1 MYEVGLAH
9 AARQNTEVLLV
20 RSDTEEINFD
30 LAGIRGTDHMIAP
43 IYRLTKGF
51 SFGWLP
57 MLSGKST
64 KRRACKFKRL

>member
-30 LAGIRGTDHMIAP
+30 LAGIRVHTYDRTDLPA
-43 IYRLTKGF
+43 RAEGF

-64 KRRACKFKRL
+64 KRRACEFKRL